1 MARQPPELAEQQR
14 ALGLHLAALREAAGL
29 YQTDI
34 AHSVP
39 CHRTTVTHAEAGS
52 QLPEARFWETADR
65 VVGANG
71 ALITRYDAFI
81 RAKQAHAAK
90 QQAQRRAKAEAT
102 ARQLHMTPHPESSDA
117 LTARDGT
124 PTNTALS
131 QPETRRRRLDGAVT
145 DNTMTATSR
154 EFRNYRELAWI
165 VDHSSLS
172 FDEVHQALKTRM
184 AELQQG
190 DPPLKRYERIY
201 RRSNV
206 TRRQIADFLCDYYEH
221 SIPSKIGYCTVRSG
235 GDTLKLSVLTKPEW
249 LNLNV
254 HLGGDNE
261 RFLLSTSSGDSLGAT
276 PRLVDGPLDAAL
288 QRLTEAE
295 LDGTRFFG
303 TPSYRLLDF
312 LLSDG
317 ELRAEFAVTDSAN
330 YIFTLD
336 LLEAELLE
344 TLASGTPVIGKDGPS
359 LPLRDHYL
367 PNIDA
372 VLDFEGRNCLGGPLA
387 LFAAAR
393 PGTRHAPNTP
403 DFTLLVQERS
413 AQVMNM
419 TGRLAVIPKCF
430 HEPLASRTEDVQLS
444 ASLERELEEELL
456 GRPELEN
463 SPTHPVRKVDPMH
476 LNEISA
482 PMRWLEERR
491 GTDSYRVECVGFG
504 INTVSGNYEFPC
516 IIVIDDDEW
525 WGKFGGHV
533 EGNWEVNRIRQYSS
547 RDREGISALLK
558 DSAWSNE
565 GLFAFAAGLRRLAA
579 VGGSRV
585 DVPDIE
591 VEA

>member
-1 MARQPPELAEQQR
+1 MQ
-14 ALGLHLAALREAAGL
+14 
-29 YQTDI
+29 
-34 AHSVP
+34 
-39 CHRTTVTHAEAGS
+39 
-52 QLPEARFWETADR
+52 
-65 VVGANG
+65 
-71 ALITRYDAFI
+71 
-81 RAKQAHAAK
+81 AKQAHAAK
-90 QQAQRRAKAEAT
+90 QQAQRRARAEAT
-102 ARQLHMTPHPESSDA
+102 ARQLQMTPHPESSDA
-117 LTARDGT
+117 LTAPAGT
-124 PTNTALS
+124 SANASLSEQEILRRGLNESVTN
-131 QPETRRRRLDGAVT
+131 
-145 DNTMTATSR
+145 NTIKATGG

-184 AELQQG
+184 AKLQQS
-190 DPPLKRYERIY
+190 DPPLKRYERVY
-201 RRSNV
+201 RRSKV
-206 TRRQIADFLCDYYEH
+206 TRRQIADFLWHYYEH
-221 SIPSKIGYCTVRSG
+221 SMPSKMGYCTVRSG

-249 LNLNV
+249 LDLNV

-261 RFLLSTSSGDSLGAT
+261 RFLLSSGDSPGAT
-276 PRLVDGPLDAAL
+276 PKLVDGPLDAAI
-288 QRLTEAE
+288 QRLAEAE

-317 ELRAEFAVTDSAN
+317 GLQAEFAVTDSAN

-344 TLASGTPVIGKDGPS
+344 TLASGEPAIGKGGP
-359 LPLRDHYL
+359 LFPLRDHYL
-367 PNIDA
+367 PNIDTI
-372 VLDFEGRNCLGGPLA
+372 LDFDNRTCLGGPLA

-393 PGTRHAPNTP
+393 PGTRRAPNTP

-430 HEPLASRTEDVQLS
+430 HEPLASRTEDVPLS

-482 PMRWLEERR
+482 PMRWLEEHR

-504 INTVSGNYEFPC
+504 INAVSGNYEFPC

-565 GLFAFAAGLRRLAA
+565 GLFAFSAGLRRLAA

-585 DVPDIE
+585 DVPD
-591 VEA
+591 VELEA